1 MRLGG
6 YINAIIRGADQGNE
20 RVGYVVT
27 GVNNFNTDSVPDTI
41 HMRCLQFQFGHGGWV
56 TVWG

>member
-1 MRLGG
+1 M
-6 YINAIIRGADQGNE
+6 NE
-20 RVGYVVT
+20 FT
-27 GVNNFNTDSVPDTI
+27 GVDNFNADSIPDTI